1 MGDND
6 PMKSLSGLLFA
17 GAALLLCGCGGGTK
31 GVTVEGRLLKDGQ
44 PYTKIKGELVG
55 VGFKGADKS
64 FGAILYDDAR
74 FVATDVPPGK
84 YKVTVTITS
93 ESNDP
98 TELAKFAAKK
108 KQFDAMNE
116 KLDYEVTSSSGQK
129 IDVDISKG
137 TVTKQ

>member
-1 MGDND
+1 MR
-6 PMKSLSGLLFA
+6 SLSGLLFA

-44 PYTKIKGELVG
+44 PYAKIKGELVG
-55 VGFKGADKS
+55 LGFKGADKS
-64 FGAILYDDAR
+64 YGAILFDDAR
-74 FVATDVPPGK
+74 FEAKDVPPGK

-98 TELAKFAAKK
+98 NELKKFDVKK
-108 KQFDAMNE
+108 KQYEAMSE